1 MKKDLLFF
9 IMICPI
15 LLLDCANQKEKSIE
29 GFWDLQYQEWSSP
42 DTTILFKR
50 TELARQIKVFGKE
63 YFTFVMQNPDNENSY
78 LGLTH
83 GGGGTYKVTGDT
95 IIETYQMFPWSGIG
109 HSFAFTFEIL
119 GDTLIQKG
127 PINKDVPE
135 EWEKE
140 SGIEIYTRLE

>member
-1 MKKDLLFF
+1 MNKGLLFF

-29 GFWDLQYQEWSSP
+29 GFWDLEYQEWSSP

-63 YFTFVMQNPDNENSY
+63 YFTFIRQNPDTDSTY

-95 IIETYQMFPWSGIG
+95 LIETYQMFPWSGIG
-109 HSFAFTFEIL
+109 HSFTFNFEIL

-127 PINKDVPE
+127 PINNDIPE
-135 EWEKE
+135 GGERWIALEV
-140 SGIEIYTRLE
+140 YTRLE